1 MIRSF
6 VLSPLAGSIL
16 LAISLSTAAEPA
28 LQATD
33 LDVIEIQGQ
42 RATYQSPSTRTAT
55 KTHTPLRDVPQAVTV
70 ISGKLISDQAMRGMA
85 DVVRYV
91 PGVGMA
97 QGEGHRDAPIFRG
110 NVSTSDFYIDGLR
123 DDLQYLRDLYNV
135 DRVEVLK
142 GPNAMIFGRGGAGG
156 VINRVS
162 RQADW
167 NEHRTLDVQ
176 LGDYNRSRASIDVGQ
191 PVNDIAAFRVAAMYE
206 DSGSFRDDVDVERY
220 GINPTFSLRLGEN
233 TRATLGYEYFRD
245 ARTTDRGVPSF
256 RGKPLAIG
264 RAAFFGDPEQ
274 SRGFVRV
281 QTYSAVINHAFANGV
296 TLRNATRFGDYD
308 KLYQNVYPDAVNVAG
323 THVALLAYNAATA
336 RRNLF
341 NQTDLSFDFNTGRLE
356 HTLLAGAEY
365 GRQET
370 ENLRLNGVFPGVT
383 SSPCVAASTPPR
395 VRTNAGCVPIGS
407 ANGRVSV
414 VFPQAAAGPD
424 NAGVA
429 RVGAVY
435 VQDQIRFGDHWQA
448 ILGARLDRFEVDFAP
463 RTGRALKS
471 EDDLFSPRVGL
482 VYKPVEPVSIYASY
496 SLSHVPRAG
505 EQLSSLSLTNEN
517 LDPETFKNQEVGI
530 KWDVLPTLSATAA
543 VYRLDRTNVAVPVT
557 PTVSQ
562 LVKGQRSEG
571 MELEISGDIT
581 SAWSIAGGYAYQDAR
596 ITRAIPGTVAGTRLA
611 QVPRHSASLW
621 NRYDV
626 APGWG
631 VGLGVIYRGEVFAT
645 TSNTV
650 TLPRFTR
657 VDAALFHTVSPHLQ
671 LQLNV
676 ENLLDKTYYASA
688 HTNDNISPGAPRSVY
703 LGARITF

>member
-220 GINPTFSLRLGEN
+220 GINPTVSLRLGEN

-264 RAAFFGDPEQ
+264 RAAFFGDPDQ

-562 LVKGQRSEG
+562 LVKAQRSEG

>member
-264 RAAFFGDPEQ
+264 RAAFFGDPDK

>member
-1 MIRSF
+1 
-6 VLSPLAGSIL
+6 
-16 LAISLSTAAEPA
+16 
-28 LQATD
+28 
-33 LDVIEIQGQ
+33 
-42 RATYQSPSTRTAT
+42 
-55 KTHTPLRDVPQAVTV
+55 
-70 ISGKLISDQAMRGMA
+70 
-85 DVVRYV
+85 
-91 PGVGMA
+91 
-97 QGEGHRDAPIFRG
+97 
-110 NVSTSDFYIDGLR
+110 
-123 DDLQYLRDLYNV
+123 
-135 DRVEVLK
+135 
-142 GPNAMIFGRGGAGG
+142 
-156 VINRVS
+156 
-162 RQADW
+162 
-167 NEHRTLDVQ
+167 
-176 LGDYNRSRASIDVGQ
+176 
-191 PVNDIAAFRVAAMYE
+191 MYE

-220 GINPTFSLRLGEN
+220 GINPTVSLRLGEN

>member
-220 GINPTFSLRLGEN
+220 GINPTVSLRLGEN

-256 RGKPLAIG
+256 RGKPLAIS
-264 RAAFFGDPEQ
+264 RAAFFGDPDQ

-562 LVKGQRSEG
+562 LVKAQRSEG